1 MVGELEVA
9 VELGERL
16 EREAPLVQPW
26 MRHVQARDVDRLV
39 AVEEQVEVDRA
50 RAEARAAAA
59 DAAEAA
65 LDVEEERE
73 EVSCAE
79 LGLDLRGG
87 VQEARLVEVADRL
100 RLPEG
105 RHGAELEARL
115 GREQVERPPKR
126 RLPLAEVRSEAD
138 ERAGH
143 PTKVPCAVVSLTG
156 RLGVV
161 PLLLALAAGPAHAGV
176 PRKDGTAYL
185 PGPASPTR
193 VLQNA
198 SPATSYLVEL
208 DRVRGPLAAPLLRA
222 AGGVLL
228 SPDLR
233 LWRVPRFAVRTV
245 VGRLARAGLVRTLE
259 PDRRL
264 TPLSTP
270 TFTDPLFP
278 SEWWRNVVGADS
290 AEAPGAGKPV
300 TVVDSGLDVNHPEF
314 AGRPNTTLIGP
325 QNLLGEDEWHGTAVS
340 SVIGAPAN
348 GVGLVGVYPR
358 ADLAM
363 ADASPAGVL
372 LTTSEV
378 AGIAAGAR
386 RGPGV
391 INLSLGSEQLDS
403 VERDAIFAAVARGS
417 IVVAAAGN
425 SRGQG
430 NPLTYPASLP
440 HVLTVAA
447 TGEHDAVASFSSSF
461 RAVDL
466 AAPGENIAAAVA
478 LPFVP
483 AGFQPYA
490 FVAGTSFSAPIVAG
504 AAAWVWTRR
513 PELDSSQVVEILRRS
528 ARDVGRKGFDV
539 DTGFGIVD
547 IPAALA
553 LAAPPRDPGEPN
565 DDVYLVKPNGLLA
578 GGSAP
583 LTGPS
588 QPTAAVTARVTPA
601 EDPEDVYRVWVPA
614 RRSVR
619 VALRGPGAGLELWAS
634 RTRSVFEGG
643 SAAKRDLLGV
653 RRPATATRTLTF
665 RNRARKAALV
675 YADVY
680 LPRGATV
687 AAQYALTVAIARR

>member
-1 MVGELEVA
+1 M
-9 VELGERL
+9 
-16 EREAPLVQPW
+16 
-26 MRHVQARDVDRLV
+26 
-39 AVEEQVEVDRA
+39 
-50 RAEARAAAA
+50 
-59 DAAEAA
+59 
-65 LDVEEERE
+65 
-73 EVSCAE
+73 
-79 LGLDLRGG
+79 
-87 VQEARLVEVADRL
+87 
-100 RLPEG
+100 
-105 RHGAELEARL
+105 
-115 GREQVERPPKR
+115 
-126 RLPLAEVRSEAD
+126 
-138 ERAGH
+138 
-143 PTKVPCAVVSLTG
+143 KVPCGVVPLFALADGPAVRVAR

-161 PLLLALAAGPAHAGV
+161 SLLLVLAAGSARAAV

-185 PGPASPTR
+185 PGPASPAR
-193 VLQNA
+193 ALESA
-198 SPATSYLVEL
+198 SPSASFLVEL

-228 SPDLR
+228 SSDLR
-233 LWRVPRFAVRTV
+233 LWRVPRSAMTTI
-245 VGRLARAGLVRTLE
+245 VGRLDRAGLVRTLE
-259 PDRRL
+259 PDRTL
-264 TPLSTP
+264 APASAP

-278 SEWWRNVVGADS
+278 SEWWRNVVGADA
-290 AEAPGAGKPV
+290 AEAPGPGKPV
-300 TVVDSGLDVNHPEF
+300 TVVDSGLDINHPEF
-314 AGRPNTTLIGP
+314 AGRPNTTLLGP

-348 GVGLVGVYPR
+348 GVGLVGVYPQ

-403 VERDAIFAAVARGS
+403 VERDAVFGAVARGS

-425 SRGQG
+425 SRAQG

-440 HVLTVAA
+440 HVLTVGA
-447 TGEHDAVASFSSSF
+447 TDEHDAVTSFSSSF

-466 AAPGENIAAAVA
+466 AAPGEDIAAAVA

-490 FVAGTSFSAPIVAG
+490 YVAGTSFSAPVVAG

-553 LAAPPRDPGEPN
+553 LAAPARDPGEPN

-578 GGSAP
+578 GGSP
-583 LTGPS
+583 LLTGPS
-588 QPTAAVTARVTPA
+588 QSSAGVTARVTPA
-601 EDPEDVYRVWVPA
+601 EDPEDVYRIWVPA
-614 RRSVR
+614 RGSARIT
-619 VALRGPGAGLELWAS
+619 LRGRGAGLELWAG

-653 RRPATATRTLTF
+653 RRPTAAARTLAF
-665 RNRARKAALV
+665 RNRAGKAALV

-680 LPRGATV
+680 LPRGSQA
-687 AAQYALTVAIARR
+687 AAQYSLKVATARR